1 MAAVVGK
8 KYQGKFRSQRRRKRP
23 KQFMGWRKGQ
33 ESPTVSP
40 ISASAKKL
48 AIAASSPRA
57 IEICGCVCTPTTS
70 GSSASEEAGRELEG
84 YRLVDCQALSSALS
98 QVAKCS
104 LCASSLVLAED
115 MSCCRGLVSRLSI
128 RCSNTACGSA
138 ALF

>member
-8 KYQGKFRSQRRRKRP
+8 KYQGKFRSQRHRKRP

-57 IEICGCVCTPTTS
+57 IEICGCVCTHTTS

-98 QVAKCS
+98 QVLFVCIFTSASRGYVLSPWAS
-104 LCASSLVLAED
+104 L
-115 MSCCRGLVSRLSI
+115 
-128 RCSNTACGSA
+128 
-138 ALF
+138 